1 MIRKA
6 TRSDLPRISEIRAAV
21 GENKLSDPRRVTVQ
35 MCEWF
40 IDHAAFWLWE
50 ETGVV
55 QGFSAGDPRD
65 GTIFALFVDP
75 AFEGCGVG
83 QVLLP
88 LACKTLRDAGHRVA
102 RLDTEAATRAE
113 HFYRKNGWQEVGRK
127 PDGQI
132 VFEKA
137 I

>member
-6 TRSDLPRISEIRAAV
+6 TRTDLLRIFEIRAAV
-21 GENKLSDPRRVTVQ
+21 KENKLSDPRRVTVE

-50 ETGVV
+50 EDGVV
-55 QGFSAGDPRD
+55 QGFSAADPRD
-65 GTIFALFVDP
+65 GTIFALFMDP
-75 AFEGCGVG
+75 AFEGRGVG

-102 RLDTEAATRAE
+102 HLDTEATTRAE
-113 HFYRKNGWQEVGRK
+113 RFYQRNGWQEVGRK
-127 PDGQI
+127 LDGQI

>member
-1 MIRKA
+1 VIRKA
-6 TRSDLPRISEIRAAV
+6 TRADLLRISEIRAAV
-21 GENKLSDPRRVTVQ
+21 KENKLDDPTRVTVE

-50 ETGVV
+50 ENGVV

-75 AFEGCGVG
+75 VWEHRGIG

-88 LACKTLRDAGHRVA
+88 LACKTLREAGHRVA

-113 HFYRKNGWQEVGRK
+113 HFYRQNGWREVGRK

-132 VFEKA
+132 IFEKA

>member
-6 TRSDLPRISEIRAAV
+6 TRADLPRISEIRSAV
-21 GENKLSDPRRVTVQ
+21 TENKLDDPTRVTVE
-35 MCEWF
+35 MCAWF

-50 ETGVV
+50 ENGVV
-55 QGFSAGDPRD
+55 QGFSAGDSRD
-65 GTIFALFVDP
+65 GTIFALFIDP
-75 AFEGCGVG
+75 AWEGRGVG

-113 HFYRKNGWQEVGRK
+113 HFYRRNGWQEVGRK

-132 VFEKA
+132 IFEKA

>member
-6 TRSDLPRISEIRAAV
+6 ARADLPRIFEIRAAV
-21 GENKLSDPRRVTVQ
+21 KENRLRDPSRVTVE

-50 ETGVV
+50 ENGVV
-55 QGFSAGDPRD
+55 CGFSAGDPRD
-65 GTIFALFVDP
+65 GTIFALFIDP
-75 AFEGCGVG
+75 AYEGRGIG

-88 LACKTLRDAGHRVA
+88 LACKTLREAGHRAA
-102 RLDTEAATRAE
+102 RLDTAAGTRAE
-113 HFYRKNGWQEVGRK
+113 KFYREGGWEEIGRK

-132 VFEKA
+132 VFQRA

>member
-1 MIRKA
+1 MVRKA
-6 TRSDLPRISEIRAAV
+6 ARADLPRILEIRNAV
-21 GENKLSDPRRVTVQ
+21 RENKLSDPGLVTTE

-50 ETGVV
+50 EDGMVA
-55 QGFSAGDPRD
+55 GFSAGDPRD

-75 AFEGCGVG
+75 AWGGRGVG
-83 QVLLP
+83 QLLLS
-88 LACKTLRDAGHRVA
+88 LACETLRDAGHKIA
-102 RLDTEAATRAE
+102 RLDTEAQTRADR
-113 HFYRKNGWQEVGRK
+113 FYRRNGWSDIGRK

>member
-6 TRSDLPRISEIRAAV
+6 MRIDLPRISEIRNAV
-21 GENKLSDPRRVTVQ
+21 KENKLDDLTRVTTE

-50 ETGVV
+50 EGGTV

-75 AFEGCGVG
+75 AFEGRGVG
-83 QVLLP
+83 QALLP

-113 HFYRKNGWQEVGRK
+113 RFYRQNGWQEVGRK
-127 PDGQI
+127 SDGQI
-132 VFEKA
+132 IFEKS

>member
-1 MIRKA
+1 LIRKA
-6 TRSDLPRISEIRAAV
+6 TRADLPRISEIRAAV
-21 GENKLSDPRRVTVQ
+21 KENKLSDPTRVTVE

-50 ETGVV
+50 DDGVV
-55 QGFSAGDPRD
+55 QGFSAADPRD

-75 AFEGCGVG
+75 ACEGRGIG

-102 RLDTEAATRAE
+102 RLDTDAATRAE
-113 HFYRKNGWQEVGRK
+113 HFYRQNGWRDVGRK

-132 VFEKA
+132 IFEKA

>member
-6 TRSDLPRISEIRAAV
+6 TRADLPRISEIRNAV
-21 GENKLSDPRRVTVQ
+21 KENRLGDPTRVTVEI
-35 MCEWF
+35 CEWF

-50 ETGVV
+50 DGGTV

-65 GTIFALFVDP
+65 GTIFGLFVDP
-75 AFEGCGVG
+75 AWEGRGIG
-83 QVLLP
+83 RALLP
-88 LACKTLRDAGHRVA
+88 LACKTLRDAGHHA
-102 RLDTEAATRAE
+102 AHLDTEAGTRAE
-113 HFYRKNGWQEVGRK
+113 RFYRRNGWREVGRK

-132 VFEKA
+132 IFEKA